1 MLFCLISEFFPVGSF
16 VISVSVSVANWG
28 AACLGGDD
36 DGKVV
41 GT

>member
-1 MLFCLISEFFPVGSF
+1 MLFCLISEFFPVCSF